1 MIDRNEAL
9 RKLAMNVARY
19 SGVAPLAKPLMG
31 GVGAILMLHHV
42 SVDAPKPLGMNAHL
56 TITPYFLDEV
66 ITLMK
71 RMGYEFVG
79 MDEAVER
86 IAEPVSGSRFAAIT
100 ADDAYR
106 DNLAEAL
113 PVLETHDAPI
123 TVYAAPGLVDGSVDV
138 WWELLEDVVTKADQ
152 VHMRLNG
159 ETIVFDCATP
169 AARRDSFVRILRHLS
184 EDFPEEE
191 QRDAVREMARQAGL
205 DPCFAGRSNV
215 MDWDQLRRM
224 ARHRLVTIGA
234 HTVHHYNLK
243 RLGEDRALAEM
254 SDAATRIAD
263 ETGKRPRHM
272 AFPYGFPSA
281 VGQREVDLA
290 EKAGFAS
297 AVTTRHGLIRAE
309 HARHL
314 CALPRIS
321 LNGRYQD
328 IGYVRTMLSGVT
340 TPLANA
346 GRRLVTV

>member
-56 TITPYFLDEV
+56 TVTPYFLDEV

-71 RMGYEFVG
+71 RMGYAFVD

-86 IAEPVSGSRFAAIT
+86 IARPSSGVRFATIT

-106 DNLAEAL
+106 DNFTEAL
-113 PVLETHDAPI
+113 PVLEMHDAPI
-123 TVYAAPGLVDGSVDV
+123 AVYVSPGLIDGAVDV
-138 WWELLEDVVTKADQ
+138 WWELLEETVAKADA
-152 VHMRLNG
+152 VSMRVNG
-159 ETIVFDCATP
+159 VSTAFDCATV
-169 AARRDSFVRILRHLS
+169 AAKRDSFVRIMRHLS
-184 EDFPEEE
+184 EDVSEED
-191 QRDAVREMARQAGL
+191 QRDIVRAMARQSGI
-205 DPCFAGRSNV
+205 DPHFDGRSNV
-215 MDWDQLRRM
+215 MGWDQLRRM
-224 ARHRLVTIGA
+224 ACHPLVTIGA

-243 RLGEDRALAEM
+243 RLTRDRALAEM
-254 SDAATRIAD
+254 ADAAARIAD
-263 ETGKRPRHM
+263 ETTKRPRHM

-281 VGQREVDLA
+281 VGQREVELA
-290 EKAGFAS
+290 EEAGFAS
-297 AVTTRHGLIRAE
+297 AVTTRHGLIRPE

-314 CALPRIS
+314 RALPRIS
-321 LNGRYQD
+321 LNGRYQSV
-328 IGYVRTMLSGVT
+328 GYIRTMLSGVT
-340 TPLANA
+340 TPLANS